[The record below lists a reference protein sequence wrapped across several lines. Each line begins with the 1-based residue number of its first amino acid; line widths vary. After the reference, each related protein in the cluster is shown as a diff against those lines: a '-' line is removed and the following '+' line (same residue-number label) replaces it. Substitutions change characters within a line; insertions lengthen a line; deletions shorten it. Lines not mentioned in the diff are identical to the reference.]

1 MYEITQQTSHALT
14 RSTQMTKYLSK
25 HALFFNIIIMSK
37 SVNIRNYNL
46 KYLSETLYSK
56 FDNDFSHTL
65 NSIVFRL
72 FS

>member
-1 MYEITQQTSHALT
+1 MYEITQQTSHAIT

-25 HALFFNIIIMSK
+25 HALFLNKIIMNK
-37 SVNIRNYNL
+37 SMNIRNCNL
-46 KYLSETLYSK
+46 KHIIETLYFK
-56 FDNDFSHTL
+56 FDNDFRHTL